1 MVNRRKPNKFK
12 VILLAPICA
21 IVFLV
26 GWALY
31 WIGHSSTKQP
41 QKTINKLQAKQDSVE
56 LIMVPP
62 QENKPIT
69 N

>member
-1 MVNRRKPNKFK
+1 MVNRGKPNKFK

-26 GWALY
+26 GWVLY
-31 WIGHSSTKQP
+31 WIGQSNTKQQ
-41 QKTINKLQAKQDSVE
+41 QKTINKMQAKQDRAE
-56 LIMVPP
+56 LIMIPLE
-62 QENKPIT
+62 ENKPIT